1 VGTKPVP
8 VAVEEDRGSMNESE
22 LELFSTQDLISE
34 LLRRTTFQG
43 VIVHAADG
51 AKKRVWDGERIFS
64 VRHNANLD
72 TEEAGRLL
80 DVVSQYITGRE

>member
-1 VGTKPVP
+1 
-8 VAVEEDRGSMNESE
+8 MNASE
-22 LELFSTQDLISE
+22 LELSTTQDLINE

-43 VIVHAADG
+43 VIIHAVDG
-51 AKKRVWDGERIFS
+51 AKNRHWDGERLFA

-80 DVVSQYITGRE
+80 DVVSQYIASRG

>member
-1 VGTKPVP
+1 MTPR
-8 VAVEEDRGSMNESE
+8 D
-22 LELFSTQDLISE
+22 LELFATQDLIDE

-43 VIVHAADG
+43 VVIHAVDD
-51 AKKRVWDGERIFS
+51 AKNRHWAGERLFA

-80 DVVSQYITGRE
+80 EVISQYIASRE

>member
-1 VGTKPVP
+1 
-8 VAVEEDRGSMNESE
+8 MNARD
-22 LELFSTQDLISE
+22 LELYATPDLINE

-43 VIVHAADG
+43 VIVHAIDG
-51 AKKRVWDGERIFS
+51 AKNRHWEGERLFA

-80 DVVSQYITGRE
+80 DVVGHYIATRE